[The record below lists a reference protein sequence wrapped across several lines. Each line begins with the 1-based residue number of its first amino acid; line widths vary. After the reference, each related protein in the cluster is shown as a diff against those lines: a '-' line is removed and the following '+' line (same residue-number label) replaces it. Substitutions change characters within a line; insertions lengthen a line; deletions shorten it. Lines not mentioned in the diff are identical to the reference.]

1 MQDLLQAAREG
12 QQDVFESYA
21 LQDPSVQW
29 DMVKDQN
36 GNTVLA
42 LAASTGKLHL
52 VQWLHAQG
60 ARLDAANNNGKI
72 AVQIAFEGGHP
83 NTTRGILELHQQTA
97 VAHPLSPAD
106 LEKLKK

>member
-1 MQDLLQAAREG
+1 MSDLFQAAREG
-12 QQDVFESYA
+12 QQDVFEAYA
-21 LQDPSVQW
+21 AENPTVKWDGLQDQG
-29 DMVKDQN
+29 
-36 GNTVLA
+36 GNTVLI

-83 NTTRGILELHQQTA
+83 NTTRGILELHKQSG
-97 VAHPLSPAD
+97 VAHPLSDAD

>member
-1 MQDLLQAAREG
+1 MTNLLQAARDG
-12 QQDVFESYA
+12 QQDVFEAYA
-21 LQDPSVQW
+21 AQNHSVKWDGLMDQD
-29 DMVKDQN
+29 

-60 ARLDAANNNGKI
+60 ARLDATNNNGKM

-83 NTTRGILELHQQTA
+83 NTTRGILALHEQSG
-97 VAHPLSPAD
+97 VAHPLSAAD
-106 LEKLKK
+106 LEKLKQ

>member
-1 MQDLLQAAREG
+1 MTDLFQAARDG
-12 QQDVFESYA
+12 QQEAFEAHAAQNHPVAWDA
-21 LQDPSVQW
+21 LTDQD
-29 DMVKDQN
+29 
-36 GNTVLA
+36 GNTVLV

-83 NTTRGILELHQQTA
+83 NTTRGILALHQQSG
-97 VAHPLSPAD
+97 VAHPLSAAD
-106 LEKLKK
+106 VDKLKQ